1 MSSRLSLCHTAPWSR
16 SLHRPHA
23 NHRLCRAVLE
33 TLEPLS
39 GDRKCFRMI
48 NGVLA
53 ERTVKDV
60 VPALKTNL
68 EGLEKVL
75 TELTEQYNTKTTE
88 MEKWKVSLGLAYFF
102 SLRGS
107 VSDPNCRRR
116 TMSKWC
122 SRIQWTNTARRTP
135 RPEHDAAADFLGLQ
149 KHGSFG
155 AGCISVC
162 SRSETMS

>member
-1 MSSRLSLCHTAPWSR
+1 M
-16 SLHRPHA
+16 
-23 NHRLCRAVLE
+23 
-33 TLEPLS
+33 EPLS

-88 MEKWKVSLGLAYFF
+88 MEKWKVSLGFVYLV
-102 SLRGS
+102 SIMGS
-107 VSDPNCRRR
+107 GYLTR
-116 TMSKWC
+116 TAEEEQCPGGAVRLSG
-122 SRIQWTNTARRTP
+122 QQRTP
-135 RPEHDAAADFLGLQ
+135 HAAP
-149 KHGSFG
+149 
-155 AGCISVC
+155 
-162 SRSETMS
+162 

>member
-1 MSSRLSLCHTAPWSR
+1 MF
-16 SLHRPHA
+16 
-23 NHRLCRAVLE
+23 RAVLE

-88 MEKWKVSLGLAYFF
+88 MEKWKVSLVSVYLV
-102 SLRGS
+102 SIKGS
-107 VSDPNCRRR
+107 IYLTRTVEEEQCSGGAVELVGQTPHATRRVPSTCGDR
-116 TMSKWC
+116 LPGNPEAWVICSKC
-122 SRIQWTNTARRTP
+122 NICLPRIKNDVMMT
-135 RPEHDAAADFLGLQ
+135 GY
-149 KHGSFG
+149 G
-155 AGCISVC
+155 
-162 SRSETMS
+162 

>member
-1 MSSRLSLCHTAPWSR
+1 MSSRLSLRYTASWS
-16 SLHRPHA
+16 SSPLHRPHA
-23 NHRLCRAVLE
+23 NHRVFRAVLD

-88 MEKWKVSLGLAYFF
+88 MEKWKVSLVSVYSASIKGPIYLTRNVEEEQCPGGAVGLVGQTPHAA
-102 SLRGS
+102 
-107 VSDPNCRRR
+107 RRVPC
-116 TMSKWC
+116 TMS
-122 SRIQWTNTARRTP
+122 RQTLL
-135 RPEHDAAADFLGLQ
+135 D
-149 KHGSFG
+149 
-155 AGCISVC
+155 
-162 SRSETMS
+162 SRSMDYLQQVE

>member
-1 MSSRLSLCHTAPWSR
+1 M
-16 SLHRPHA
+16 
-23 NHRLCRAVLE
+23 
-33 TLEPLS
+33 EPLS

-88 MEKWKVSLGLAYFF
+88 MEKWKVSLVFVRLT
-102 SLRGS
+102 SLRFS
-107 VSDPNCRRR
+107 VCLTRTIEEEQCPGGAVGLSGRIPRVHATSRARRR
-116 TMSKWC
+116 DRLSGASKACIIC
-122 SRIQWTNTARRTP
+122 SRFNTCLSRIRNYIMMTVTYVFDGQRGP
-135 RPEHDAAADFLGLQ
+135 IEADIG
-149 KHGSFG
+149 
-155 AGCISVC
+155 
-162 SRSETMS
+162 RE